1 MGKLQN
7 YLVEM
12 ANIGGFKGY
21 KIVVYTRSHGKPNF
35 HLKALNGD
43 YEAEFEIP
51 KSIPKSSKEFDKL
64 FLGYKKHKKNYSYK
78 ELKNLI
84 KWMKEKS
91 KINSSINNFQMIKI
105 FDQGLI
111 AD

>member
-51 KSIPKSSKEFDKL
+51 KSIPSSPQEFDKL
-64 FLGYKKHKKNYSYK
+64 FLGYKKHKKDYSYK
-78 ELKNLI
+78 EIRKLI
-84 KWMKEKS
+84 KWMKEKNKFVS
-91 KINSSINNFQMIKI
+91 KVTNFEFIKI
-105 FDQGLI
+105 QDKVLLFD
-111 AD
+111 